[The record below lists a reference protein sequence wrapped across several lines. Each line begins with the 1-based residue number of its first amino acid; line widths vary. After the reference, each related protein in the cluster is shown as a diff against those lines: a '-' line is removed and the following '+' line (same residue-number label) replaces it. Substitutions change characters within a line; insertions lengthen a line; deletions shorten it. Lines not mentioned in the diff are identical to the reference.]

1 MLGQFLS
8 SALSSICR
16 AAEVA
21 PSLVGTPNDVRDLIA
36 YQLGEYD
43 GPEGEKPALAVGW
56 RAEVVGQLLDDLLDG
71 KVSIRIRD
79 PRSEQPLAF
88 ERE

>member
-1 MLGQFLS
+1 
-8 SALSSICR
+8 
-16 AAEVA
+16 VA

-43 GPEGEKPALAVGW
+43 GPAGEKPALAEGW